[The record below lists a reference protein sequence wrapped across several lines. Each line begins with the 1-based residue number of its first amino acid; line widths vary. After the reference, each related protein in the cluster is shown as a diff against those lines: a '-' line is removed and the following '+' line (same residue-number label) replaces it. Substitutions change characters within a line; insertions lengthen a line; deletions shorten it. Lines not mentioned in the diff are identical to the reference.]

1 LRVVIVYDTETGAT
15 GAAAEGMAQVV
26 RAAGHECTAQSVAD
40 ADPRVVARAQ
50 GIAIGCSA
58 KGSFVKHRPSEG
70 ALRFI
75 EKLALSGKPVAV
87 FATYQLAIGS
97 TLRQMASAVEASGGH
112 VTGMYQVRGSKA
124 PDGFGGWVQSLA
136 AGS

>member
-1 LRVVIVYDTETGAT
+1 
-15 GAAAEGMAQVV
+15 MADVV
-26 RAAGHECTAQSVAD
+26 RAAGHECTAQSVTD
-40 ADPRVVARAQ
+40 ADPRVVARAD
-50 GIAIGCSA
+50 GIAVGCST
-58 KGSFVKHRPSEG
+58 KGSFARHRPSEG

-75 EKLALSGKPVAV
+75 EKLTLSGKPVAV
-87 FATYQLAIGS
+87 FATYRLAIGS